1 MFRLKRWNIL
11 HKSFKDYLI
20 DFLELWP
27 TLELVIIR
35 EPNCFEPEMY
45 FETESYKVLDEDLW
59 KSVMNRWRLTEYH
72 SYTAINGMSEF
83 LAFACLVEG

>member
-1 MFRLKRWNIL
+1 ML
-11 HKSFKDYLI
+11 HKSFKDYLV

-27 TLELVIIR
+27 TLGLVITR
-35 EPNCFEPEMY
+35 EPMRFKPEIY
-45 FETESYKVLDEDLW
+45 FEIKSYKVLDQDLW

-72 SYTAINGMSEF
+72 SYMAIDGMGEF